1 MPCHVGAWNSATTK
15 SSSAKRSRRPIDA
28 NRPKERGPRQSRG
41 ASSSSAAARRDL
53 RPPRCC
59 GGGGFPGGR
68 RRGGAAKDPP
78 LDRPTVLRG
87 HWGGGRRETGRRAK
101 PLGF

>member
-59 GGGGFPGGR
+59 GGEGLAAGPSRGRPPNDRPLAGPPALKDYLVGEGR
-68 RRGGAAKDPP
+68 RDGWP
-78 LDRPTVLRG
+78 V
-87 HWGGGRRETGRRAK
+87 
-101 PLGF
+101 